1 MKISEAMGLKKSQLE
16 LEFVD
21 YDLDGDTRLF
31 LDPYFISTQNNNF
44 CNQANIIIKNFF
56 NCLLFYLREGKHSK
70 AQEMLI
76 HIGEFKD
83 ANLGLSQG
91 KPNGKGIGSFYSEQ
105 LFKSLKKSKAV
116 KTGLVEDIED
126 LAIFIEGIGRDRM
139 SDMLGN
145 ILKKLLIDYT
155 IEQCNIYG
163 IPLQEA
169 PSGYYWDI
177 ETNEWKNTYEKRLI
191 INSKTYVLVP
201 KFIVCYS
208 VVYTPQNFIQHFA
221 LNFLQDE
228 YLRLGSSLIKY
239 TYDKNGKVK
248 SAEVT
253 KISIREDFEKHNQA
267 LNKDFIF
274 TFALNHADVLKKF
287 KDEVKDK
294 IVEKEELSEADKA
307 IVLRTLIEGFDN
319 IPAGRDYA
327 DAYHNWVLGA
337 LEVLVYPNLINPK
350 KEDPINDGRKRID
363 IAFENAAKNGFFFE
377 LPTTHQVECNKIM
390 IECKNYSNDIANA
403 ELDQM
408 NGRFGS
414 NRGRLGIVCCRSIDD
429 KDLLLKR
436 CVDFSTAQRNYIIV
450 LTDEDIKATLQKFI
464 EGDMDAFNKC
474 LRGKFFE
481 LIS

>member
-1 MKISEAMGLKKSQLE
+1 MKISEAMGLNKSQLE

-44 CNQANIIIKNFF
+44 CNKANVIIKSFF
-56 NCLLFYLREGKHSK
+56 NCILFYLKEGKYSK
-70 AQEMLI
+70 AQDMLN

-83 ANLGLSQG
+83 ANLGLSEG
-91 KPNGKGIGSFYSEQ
+91 KPRGKGIGCFYSKQ
-105 LFKSLKKSKAV
+105 LFNSLKKSKAV

-145 ILKKLLIDYT
+145 ILRKLLIDYT
-155 IEQCNIYG
+155 IEQCNVYG
-163 IPLQEA
+163 IPLQKA
-169 PSGYYWDI
+169 PSGYYWDT
-177 ETNEWKNTYEKRLI
+177 ETNEWKTSYEKRLI
-191 INSKTYVLVP
+191 INGKTYVLIP

-228 YLRLGSSLIKY
+228 YLRMGSSLIKY
-239 TYDKNGKVK
+239 TYDKNGKIK
-248 SAEVT
+248 NAEVS
-253 KISIREDFEKHNQA
+253 KISIREDFEKRNCA

-274 TFALNHADVLKKF
+274 SFALKHPDVLKKF
-287 KDEVKDK
+287 KEEVRNK
-294 IVEKEELSEADKA
+294 IVEKEELSEVDKI
-307 IVLRTLIEGFDN
+307 IVFKTLIDGFDN
-319 IPAGRDYA
+319 ISAGKHYA
-327 DAYHNWVLGA
+327 DAYHNWVLGV

-350 KEDPINDGRKRID
+350 KEDPINEGRKRID
-363 IAFENAAKNGFFFE
+363 ITFENVAKNGFFFE

-390 IECKNYSNDIANA
+390 IECKNYSSDIANA

-414 NRGRLGIVCCRSIDD
+414 NRGRFGIVCCRAIDD
-429 KDLLLKR
+429 KELLIKR
-436 CVDFSTAQRNYIIV
+436 CVDFATAQKNYIIV
-450 LTDEDIKATLQKFI
+450 LTDEDFKNTLQKFI

-474 LRGKFFE
+474 LNDKYFE